1 MACISKRRDR
11 WVLDFYDQHGERQ
24 RLSLPEGTTKGQ
36 AKDALRE
43 IEDAVNKGIYLPSK
57 KTPLFSE
64 VAQDWLEYKR
74 SRLRETT
81 WEVYEGH
88 VRNHFREFDS
98 LKINRITIA
107 TVEKFITDRHAQ
119 GMNIGTLRKVLVS
132 LGQILSYA
140 VRHKYIDHNPLREA
154 ERPKSQAQLQDDN
167 EVCQDL
173 RILTPAHI
181 NAFLAQVDEPKYRT
195 LFMLAV
201 FSGARQGEL
210 LGLRWGDMDWE
221 NCQLAIQRTFN
232 NGRLFTPKTQTS
244 KRKIDLG
251 PMVMKELRK
260 WRLACPK
267 NDLDLVFPNEAGNH
281 INNKNMLRRN
291 FRPALKAASCPLI
304 RFHDLRHTYAS
315 LLIAQGENIK
325 YIQNQLGHAS
335 PTITLNVYAHLMKP
349 TNQEAACRLEN
360 AVFGA
365 TGHKMVTKSKE
376 GSRPKTV
383 TL

>member
-36 AKDALRE
+36 AKEALRE

-88 VRNHFREFDS
+88 VRNHFQELDS

-119 GMNIGTLRKVLVS
+119 GMHIGTLRKVLVS

-140 VRHKYIDHNPLREA
+140 VRHRYIDHNPLREA
-154 ERPKSQAQLQDDN
+154 ERPREQAKGHEEED
-167 EVCQDL
+167 
-173 RILTPAHI
+173 RITILIPEQIA
-181 NAFLAQVDEPKYRT
+181 AFLGQVPDQKYHT
-195 LFMLAV
+195 LFLTAIMT
-201 FSGARQGEL
+201 GARQGEL
-210 LGLRWGDMDWE
+210 LGLKWGDFDWE
-221 NCQLAIQRTFN
+221 IKQVYIQRTFN
-232 NGRLFTPKTQTS
+232 KGRFFTPKTKGS
-244 KRKIDLG
+244 RRRINLA
-251 PMVMKELRK
+251 PAVIRELKK
-260 WRLACPK
+260 WRLACPA
-267 NDLDLVFPNEAGNH
+267 NSLDLIFPNKAAEP
-281 INNKNMLRRN
+281 IDYSNMVQRHFL
-291 FRPALKAASCPLI
+291 PALRAAELPKI

-315 LLIAQGENIK
+315 LMIEQRENTK
-325 YIQNQLGHAS
+325 YIQSQLGHSS
-335 PTITLNVYAHLMKP
+335 PTVTLNVYAHLMKP

-360 AVFGA
+360 SVFGA
-365 TGHKMVTKSKE
+365 TGHKMVTKTKK
-376 GSRPKTV
+376 GSRSKSV
-383 TL
+383 TP